1 MNDDSFDLDA
11 LEAEFGLDDIVD
23 DPAYGG
29 LLDSV
34 SQAFMY
40 DKQLIE
46 ARQATQ
52 AANISAKTVRVQR
65 RGERDAARL
74 AAGQARAQRKQ
85 SVEQKRAMRA
95 QTATVKSQASQER
108 LVATEQARA
117 EQQRVV
123 QERARKNKEAARL
136 AQMRVATQQEG
147 QQRRTASTGQR
158 RDTAE
163 TRRSVA
169 QVSNV
174 QLLTEATADPTRIVT
189 KDGAPIQ
196 AAAALSAPIQAAA
209 ALSAPAPA
217 PAEAFTMVGAE
228 PETRRFPILGYVL
241 VGSIIAAMAGAFY
254 VDAHK
259 PPAPP
264 PAPRPRYPRLP
275 IPG

>member
-11 LEAEFGLDDIVD
+11 LEAEFGLDDITD

-34 SQAFMY
+34 AQAFMY
-40 DKQLIE
+40 DKQIIE
-46 ARQATQ
+46 ARRERQQAKV
-52 AANISAKTVRVQR
+52 SAQTVRAQK
-65 RGERDAARL
+65 RGARE
-74 AAGQARAQRKQ
+74 QRKIA
-85 SVEQKRAMRA
+85 VEGKKAMRA

-136 AQMRVATQQEG
+136 AQMRVATPQEG

-196 AAAALSAPIQAAA
+196 AAAALSAP
-209 ALSAPAPA
+209 APAPA
-217 PAEAFTMVGAE
+217 PVEAVTMVGAE
-228 PETRRFPILGYVL
+228 AEARRFPLLGYVL
-241 VGSIIAAMAGAFY
+241 VGSIVAVMAGAFY
-254 VDAHK
+254 VDAQT
-259 PPAPP
+259 PRAPP

>member
-1 MNDDSFDLDA
+1 MNADSLDLDA
-11 LEAEFGLDDIVD
+11 LEAEFGLGDITD

-34 SQAFMY
+34 AQAFMY
-40 DKQLIE
+40 DKQLLE
-46 ARQATQ
+46 ARKATQ
-52 AANISAKTVRVQR
+52 AANISAKTVRAQR
-65 RGERDAARL
+65 REARL

-117 EQQRVV
+117 EQQRT
-123 QERARKNKEAARL
+123 AKEAQRL
-136 AQMRVATQQEG
+136 AQMRLATQQEV

-174 QLLTEATADPTRIVT
+174 QLLTEATADPTRIAT
-189 KDGAPIQ
+189 KAGAPIQ
-196 AAAALSAPIQAAA
+196 SAA

-217 PAEAFTMVGAE
+217 APVVTVGEDPAPSRIPVW
-228 PETRRFPILGYVL
+228 GYVL
-241 VGSIIAAMAGAFY
+241 VGSIVAAMAGAFY
-254 VDAHK
+254 VDAQT
-259 PPAPP
+259 PRTPP
-264 PAPRPRYPRLP
+264 PAPRPRYRRLP
-275 IPG
+275 IPT

>member
-11 LEAEFGLDDIVD
+11 LEAEFGLDDIAD

-52 AANISAKTVRVQR
+52 AANISAKT
-65 RGERDAARL
+65 
-74 AAGQARAQRKQ
+74 ARARKREAREQRKAA
-85 SVEQKRAMRA
+85 VEGKKAMRA

-189 KDGAPIQ
+189 KAG
-196 AAAALSAPIQAAA
+196 APIQAAA

-228 PETRRFPILGYVL
+228 PEARRFPILGYVL

-254 VDAHK
+254 VDAQK

-275 IPG
+275 IPT

>member
-1 MNDDSFDLDA
+1 MRDDELDL
-11 LEAEFGLDDIVD
+11 LEAELGLDPIESDA
-23 DPAYGG
+23 AYGG
-29 LLDSV
+29 LLDSLA
-34 SQAFMY
+34 QAFMF
-40 DKQLIE
+40 DQQLLE
-46 ARQATQ
+46 ARRERQQAKK
-52 AANISAKTVRVQR
+52 SAQT
-65 RGERDAARL
+65 
-74 AAGQARAQRKQ
+74 ARARKREAREQRKAA
-85 SVEQKRAMRA
+85 VEGKKAMRA

-189 KDGAPIQ
+189 KAG
-196 AAAALSAPIQAAA
+196 APIQAAA

-217 PAEAFTMVGAE
+217 PTEAVTMVGAE
-228 PETRRFPILGYVL
+228 PEARRFPILGYVL

-254 VDAHK
+254 VDAQT
-259 PPAPP
+259 PRAAPVRP
-264 PAPRPRYPRLP
+264 PRYRRLP

>member
-1 MNDDSFDLDA
+1 MNADSLDLDA
-11 LEAEFGLDDIVD
+11 LEAEFGLDDIAD

-46 ARQATQ
+46 ARKATQ
-52 AANISAKTVRVQR
+52 AANISAKTVRAQR
-65 RGERDAARL
+65 REARL

-85 SVEQKRAMRA
+85 AVEQKRAMRA

-117 EQQRVV
+117 EQQRT
-123 QERARKNKEAARL
+123 AKEAARL
-136 AQMRVATQQEG
+136 AQMRLATQQEG
-147 QQRRTASTGQR
+147 QQRRTAATGQR
-158 RDTAE
+158 RDTAD

-189 KDGAPIQ
+189 KAG
-196 AAAALSAPIQAAA
+196 APIQAAA

-217 PAEAFTMVGAE
+217 PVPAPASVGAE
-228 PETRRFPILGYVL
+228 PEARRFPILGYVL
-241 VGSIIAAMAGAFY
+241 VGTIIATLAGAFY
-254 VDAHK
+254 VEART
-259 PPAPP
+259 PVAPP
-264 PAPRPRYPRLP
+264 PPRPRYARLP
-275 IPG
+275 IPE